1 MVYDEIIVIKK
12 CGMEINVAAEIA
24 LRGRLEVNSI
34 GLIEDDD
41 NDDIEEEEDGKINHL
56 DVTLY
61 G

>member
-1 MVYDEIIVIKK
+1 
-12 CGMEINVAAEIA
+12 MEINVAAEIA